1 MGTITSARRTYKD
14 SYRPIY
20 SPAFRFFAF
29 GRKDL
34 KGRRMWWFDP
44 WGFLFDRGDGIL
56 RGVYAWDR
64 SVSPSY
70 ADALSTLWDNLLT
83 WLTPF
88 YRPRRALLSALAND
102 NDTKLLSMDRKSVYM
117 RNRRQDC
124 TYCQIECGFRQATVR
139 LIRYVDTKSGA
150 GVCTFL
156 QGTDGTR
163 REERIV
169 WRGPCLTWAECDR
182 IYDAVRRVTPELDW
196 FNKEEA

>member
-1 MGTITSARRTYKD
+1 MRTGVRRDYVD
-14 SYRPIY
+14 GYRCVL
-20 SPAFRFFAF
+20 SPASWYFSF
-29 GRKDL
+29 
-34 KGRRMWWFDP
+34 GRRMQSGKRIWRFNL
-44 WGFLFDRGDGIL
+44 WGFLFDRVDGIL
-56 RGVYAWDR
+56 CGVTAWDR
-64 SVSPSY
+64 SASPSY

-124 TYCQIECGFRQATVR
+124 TYCRVECGFRQVTVR
-139 LIRYVDTKSGA
+139 LIRYVDVKSGV

-163 REERIV
+163 LEERIV

-182 IYDAVRRVTPELDW
+182 IYDAVKRVTPELDW
-196 FNKEEA
+196 FIKEGI